1 MHQCNGM
8 VSGSVSR
15 AGNLPTRSTVC
26 FLYSRRPRSRVSNAA
41 VAPPPRSPEKKKKLQ
56 HTTIMPRCRTA
67 IVAYTRFTYYLVEL
81 QRYHTI
87 CKYVFLLSTAM
98 VPVRLLSP
106 YPFRPPCHHSRR
118 FLLRGVASASLP
130 PHMPSHQK
138 TVRRLDDH
146 ATLLILAPFSTAV
159 GRSNLFAPNN
169 NGELSMDASRARNT
183 LRSSARH

>member
-1 MHQCNGM
+1 MAWFPGLLVEPGIFPHDPPSASYTLVDHGH
-8 VSGSVSR
+8 VSVMPLSR
-15 AGNLPTRSTVC
+15 
-26 FLYSRRPRSRVSNAA
+26 
-41 VAPPPRSPEKKKKLQ
+41 PPPGAQKKKKKLQ